1 MQEIAVITVLSNDKP
16 GVIDAVA
23 QCVKQHGGNW
33 LESKLA
39 QMAGKFVGVI
49 RIRVDKTEFEP
60 LKQSLS
66 LLKQNGIHTTYEVIY
81 KDIGSKGIDANKSLE
96 GNIDFDS
103 KKAHLRASFHAIGPD
118 RKGIIKEL
126 SSAFLAKNINVDT
139 LETKL
144 SSMPYSGDPLFE
156 AAGEVDI
163 PGNSDN
169 NDQRL
174 NELHQQLDDIADDL
188 GIDISLSIN
197 QE

>member
-16 GVIDAVA
+16 GVIDALA
-23 QCVKQHGGNW
+23 QCAKQHGGNW

-49 RIRVDKTEFEP
+49 RISVDKSEFEA
-60 LKQSLS
+60 LTQSLN
-66 LLKQNGIHTTYEVIY
+66 LLKSQGIYTTCEAIY
-81 KDIGSKGIDANKSLE
+81 KDIEAHTNAKEINGSDS
-96 GNIDFDS
+96 NI
-103 KKAHLRASFHAIGPD
+103 AHLRASFHAIGPD

-156 AAGEVDI
+156 AAGTVDI
-163 PGNSDN
+163 PEGGGN
-169 NDQRL
+169 NDKRL

-188 GIDISLSIN
+188 GIDISLSIKHA
-197 QE
+197 